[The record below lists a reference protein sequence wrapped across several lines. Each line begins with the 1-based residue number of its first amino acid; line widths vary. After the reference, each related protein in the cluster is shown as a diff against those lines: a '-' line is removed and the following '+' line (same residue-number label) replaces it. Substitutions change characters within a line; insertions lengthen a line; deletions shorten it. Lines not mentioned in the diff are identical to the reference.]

1 MCIVLLCAC
10 VGRGGDGGWG
20 GGGRKGAPDRCH
32 TAFCQRTFMYSDGVE
47 TVVTAVTGDCV
58 T

>member
-1 MCIVLLCAC
+1 MRA
-10 VGRGGDGGWG
+10 WG
-20 GGGRKGAPDRCH
+20 GGGGGMGRGGRKGAPDRYY
-32 TAFCQRTFMYSDGVE
+32 TAVCQRTFMYSDGVE